1 MDKAQTFHIVTK
13 ELDFEIP
20 ISNFALYFELNNF
33 FKYNFKL
40 EEIDDFYFCKIK
52 SKDLFITFNYEGEVF
67 CSIKDE
73 GAFLGKFNKEI
84 LLFFDKKNENNKS
97 EVFLKLIND
106 QFISYTFDITPDEY
120 EISNKLKI
128 NIKPKYVEIK
138 KIYYMSE
145 FSKVEEDLSKFITL
159 YEQKE

>member
-1 MDKAQTFHIVTK
+1 MTK

-20 ISNFALYFELNNF
+20 IGNFALYFELNNF

-40 EEIDDFYFCKIK
+40 EGIDDFYFCKIK

-73 GAFLGKFNKEI
+73 GAFLGTFNKEI
-84 LLFFDKKNENNKS
+84 LLFFNKKNENNKS

-106 QFISYTFDITPDEY
+106 QFISYTFDTMPNEY

-128 NIKPKYVEIK
+128 SIKPKYAEIK

-145 FSKVEEDLSKFITL
+145 FSKIEEDLSKFVVL
-159 YEQKE
+159 YEEKE

>member
-1 MDKAQTFHIVTK
+1 
-13 ELDFEIP
+13 
-20 ISNFALYFELNNF
+20 
-33 FKYNFKL
+33 
-40 EEIDDFYFCKIK
+40 
-52 SKDLFITFNYEGEVF
+52 
-67 CSIKDE
+67 
-73 GAFLGKFNKEI
+73 LGKFNKEI